1 VAGKAALEK
10 ADLEPALKVLKDR
23 LMTKNVVCIKNN
35 QFFYQERNSCLA
47 PCVDLSFHLIPMQRA
62 ALEIPLKD

>member
-1 VAGKAALEK
+1 MAGKAALEK

-35 QFFYQERNSCLA
+35 QLLLPREESCLA